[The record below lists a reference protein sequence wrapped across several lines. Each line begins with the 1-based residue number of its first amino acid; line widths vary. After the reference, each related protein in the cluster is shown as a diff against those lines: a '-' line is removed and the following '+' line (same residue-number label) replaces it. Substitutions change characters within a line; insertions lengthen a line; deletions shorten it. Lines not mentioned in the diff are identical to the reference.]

1 MKKVVFILLLLF
13 SIRVNAAVSI
23 SCPGEAKLGTKIE
36 CKVNATEDITTTSF
50 KVSGDFTSS
59 ITPIWSR
66 VESGGVNTFNKESS
80 TSLTIATIDVT
91 FQKEGSSKVTLT
103 DIPNQGS
110 VSSGNIN
117 VTNTKSD
124 NANLASLTVNGK
136 SVTGFS
142 KDKTEYKVK
151 VTTNKVNIEAKSE
164 NDKAQV
170 NVPGE
175 QNLSLGDQTFNI
187 TVTSESGKE
196 KIYKLVITY
205 EAPKDTDN
213 SLKTLELYNGNTK
226 IKELEYH
233 NGVLTYE
240 GIKVKTDVSKLTIK
254 ATLNNSK
261 AQFVKD
267 YGPRDAELDYGEN
280 ILEVR
285 VEAES
290 GEVATYTIKVNRE
303 DGRSTD
309 ATLSKL
315 IVNDVEVELKDKV
328 YEYEVKVRYN
338 ETKSHIDATPTN
350 KASKVDYKDI
360 DLVSGLNESIKL
372 TVTSENNKTQDYIIK
387 IFRLSEAE
395 SKITLQKVEVVNYD
409 IDFSKYTEE
418 YSIKLRPGDEKL
430 KFVVLPSEGI
440 KVNEL
445 NNENLKNKSTVIL
458 RVTDDEKTWTYK
470 FNIITDEKESN
481 NTLLFII
488 LIVLLLGIGGAIL
501 YFVLKKKK
509 IKEEKND
516 AQEQNLGKTE
526 LIADTQVFT
535 QAVEQEPDNKELLGE
550 VELVKKGKEEVK
562 EEKTEVPT
570 EPEVKEEV
578 VSEPVMKLKV
588 VPKQK
593 ENIENK
599 EEVK

>member
-13 SIRVNAAVSI
+13 SIRVNAQVSI
-23 SCPGEAKLGTKIE
+23 SCPSEAKLGTKIE

-50 KVSGDFTSS
+50 KVTGDFTSN

-66 VESGGVNTFNKESS
+66 VESGGVNTFNKEGS

-91 FQKEGSSKVTLT
+91 FQKEGSSKVTLS

-124 NANLASLTVNGK
+124 NANLKSLTVNGK
-136 SVTGFS
+136 SVDGFN
-142 KDKTEYKVK
+142 KDKTEYKIK
-151 VTTNKVNIEAKSE
+151 VNTNKVTIEAKSE

-196 KIYKLVITY
+196 KNYKLVITY

-213 SLKTLELYNGNTK
+213 SLKTLELYNGSNK

-233 NGVLTYE
+233 NGVFTYE

-290 GEVATYTIKVNRE
+290 GEVATYSIKVNRE

-338 ETKSHIDATPTN
+338 ETKSRIDATTTN

-372 TVTSENNKTQDYIIK
+372 TVTSENNQTQDYIIK

-418 YSIKLRPGDEKL
+418 YSIKLRSGDEKL

-488 LIVLLLGIGGAIL
+488 LIVLLLGVAGAIV

-509 IKEEKND
+509 IKEEKVDN
-516 AQEQNLGKTE
+516 QEQSLSKTE

-550 VELVKKGKEEVK
+550 VELVKKTKEEVK
-562 EEKTEVPT
+562 
-570 EPEVKEEV
+570 EPEVKEEIKV
-578 VSEPVMKLKV
+578 PEQSDVLVEPVMKLKV

-593 ENIENK
+593 ENIDNK